1 MVCIESTAGCCFHG
15 YEARSRMCADDLVL
29 MEPIG
34 RRLAEYK
41 FILLDKEYNVNAG
54 KSNGW

>member
-1 MVCIESTAGCCFHG
+1 
-15 YEARSRMCADDLVL
+15 MCADDLVL
-29 MEPIG
+29 MEPLG

-41 FILLDKEYNVNAG
+41 FIILDKGYNVNAG